1 MKADQE
7 PVEDENSTC
16 PQSTYDDVQAGTSV
30 TMTDA
35 SGTVVGLAALQ
46 SPRIDKLH
54 EKKGAFF
61 PYPSNCIYDFTVSNV
76 PIGSAFFGFEVGH
89 RGVVQLPAENAEA
102 PELTLG

>member
-35 SGTVVGLAALQ
+35 SGTIVGLAALQ

-89 RGVVQLPAENAEA
+89 RGVVQLPAASAEA